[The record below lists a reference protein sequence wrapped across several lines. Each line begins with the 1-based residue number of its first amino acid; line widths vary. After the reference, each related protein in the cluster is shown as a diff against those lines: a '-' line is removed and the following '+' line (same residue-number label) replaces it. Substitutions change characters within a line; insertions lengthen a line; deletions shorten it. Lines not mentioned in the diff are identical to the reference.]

1 MNHNNI
7 NRPASLSIVIPC
19 YNEEEV
25 LPETVAQLTVLMRE
39 MEHEQ
44 LIAPDSAI
52 WFVDDGSKDKT
63 WALIEDYVV
72 SNHYIRGIKL
82 ARNRGH
88 QNALLAGLETATGD
102 VLISIDADLQDDI
115 QVIKSMMIEHYKG
128 IDIVYG
134 VRKARSTDTVFKRM
148 SAEGYYHLLSKMGVN
163 IVFNHADYRLMSR
176 RAIESL
182 KQYEEVNLF
191 LRGIIPTIGFP
202 SSTVEY
208 DRAARFAGE
217 SKYPLKKMLALA
229 ADGITSFSAV
239 PLRLIA
245 GLGFFIFL
253 MSLGLSFWVFFVK
266 LFTDNAT
273 PGWASSVLPMYLLG
287 GIQLLSI
294 GVLGE
299 YIAKMYME
307 TKKRPRYF
315 LDKVITPN
323 K

>member
-1 MNHNNI
+1 MNENS
-7 NRPASLSIVIPC
+7 RKPAELGIVIPC

-25 LPETVAQLTVLMRE
+25 LPETVKQLTVLMRE
-39 MEHEQ
+39 MEQDQ
-44 LIAPDSAI
+44 LIDPNSAI

-63 WALIEDYVV
+63 WKLIEEYVA
-72 SNHYIRGIKL
+72 SNPYIRGLKL

-88 QNALLAGLETATGD
+88 QNALLAGLENAEGD
-102 VLISIDADLQDDI
+102 VLVSIDADLQDDI
-115 QVIKSMMIEHYKG
+115 YVIKAMMQEYHKG

-134 VRKARSTDTVFKRM
+134 VRKAREQDTVFKRM
-148 SAEGYYHLLSKMGVN
+148 TAEGYYHLLGKMGVN
-163 IVFNHADYRLMSR
+163 IVFNHADFRLMSR

-202 SSTVEY
+202 SSVVEY

-245 GLGFFIFL
+245 ALGFIIFL
-253 MSLGLSFWVFFVK
+253 LSMGLSVWVFFVK
-266 LFTDNAT
+266 VFTNNAT

-315 LDKVITPN
+315 IQEKI
-323 K
+323 

>member
-1 MNHNNI
+1 MNAQ
-7 NRPASLSIVIPC
+7 RKPAQLAIVIPC

-25 LPETVAQLTVLMRE
+25 LAETILQMTALMKD
-39 MEHEQ
+39 MEAEQ
-44 LIAPDSAI
+44 LIDSGSAI

-63 WALIEDYVV
+63 WELIEEYVI

-115 QVIKSMMIEHYKG
+115 QVIKSMMKEYHKG
-128 IDIVYG
+128 IDVVYG
-134 VRKARSTDTVFKRM
+134 VRSVRELDTPFKRM
-148 SAEGYYHLLSKMGVN
+148 TAEGYYRLLKTMGVN
-163 IVFNHADYRLMSR
+163 IVFNHADFRLMSR
-176 RAIESL
+176 RAIEAL
-182 KQYEEVNLF
+182 KAYEEVNLF

-208 DRAARFAGE
+208 ARAARFAGE

-245 GLGFFIFL
+245 LLGFIIFL
-253 MSLGLSFWVFFVK
+253 LSMGLSVWVFFVK
-266 LFTDNAT
+266 VFTDHAT

-307 TKKRPRYF
+307 TKKRPRYV
-315 LDKVITPN
+315 LEKILINEKP
-323 K
+323 